1 MKLFSEV
8 IKVQNKEFQNLDY
21 HQARV
26 DYTTTHHQLN
36 PINLDDLYAHLP
48 SDLDDDIYKC
58 RITYSDKIESFSLTP
73 YTIANI
79 GTLEFIQCDVVSYPF
94 KFEDRTLI
102 NSLKESSAADE
113 VIIVKNNK
121 ITDASIYNLVFE
133 VGKLRMTPKDCLL
146 KGTKRQELLDKK
158 LITEESLTLQDIQ
171 LFAKIYFINAMVGL
185 EDNLSIY
192 NPLYIGLY
200 R

>member
-1 MKLFSEV
+1 MKVFSEV
-8 IKVQNKEFQNLDY
+8 IKVQNKEFQNLAY

-26 DYTTTHHQLN
+26 DYTTSHHQL
-36 PINLDDLYAHLP
+36 PPFNLTDLYTQLP
-48 SDLDDDIYKC
+48 NDLDDDVYKC
-58 RITYSDKIESFSLTP
+58 RITYSDKIESFAITP
-73 YTIANI
+73 YKKASI
-79 GTLEFIQCDVVSYPF
+79 GTLEFIQCDVISYPF

>member
-26 DYTTTHHQLN
+26 DYATTHHQLSF
-36 PINLDDLYAHLP
+36 INLKDLYAHLP
-48 SDLDDDIYKC
+48 GDLDDDIYKC
-58 RITYSDKIESFSLTP
+58 RITYSDKIESFALTP
-73 YTIANI
+73 YKIANI